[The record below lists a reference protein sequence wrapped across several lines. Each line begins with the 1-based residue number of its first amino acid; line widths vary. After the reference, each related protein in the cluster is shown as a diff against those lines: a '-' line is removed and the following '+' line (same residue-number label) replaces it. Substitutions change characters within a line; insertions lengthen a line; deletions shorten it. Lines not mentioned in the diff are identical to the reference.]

1 MWRTPSYTVATK
13 NHLLTL
19 LLLCAGFGAG
29 NAQAAS
35 PGSVVAWGA
44 NGFGQTNVPIAAQ
57 TLVTAV
63 AAGTF
68 HTAALKNDGSVL
80 AWGYNNDGQTTVP
93 IVAQSGVT
101 AIAAGER
108 HTVALKNDGSVLAWG
123 WNNNGQTNVPVAAQ
137 SGVMAIAAGYGHTV
151 ALKTNGSIVAWGYNN
166 DGQTTI
172 PIAAQS
178 GVTAIA
184 AGYGHSVAL
193 KNDGSVVA
201 WGFNSS
207 GQVTGTPT
215 TGAPYSA
222 TASPVTIGG
231 QVLTGVMAIAA
242 GSYHSI
248 ALKNDGSVVVWGW
261 NNHGQTN
268 VPVAAQSG
276 VTAIA
281 GGGFHVVALKNDG
294 SVVVWGSTNNGQT
307 TVPMVAQNGVTAI
320 AASYE
325 HTVVVLTPSAPAIIT
340 QPISQTVNAGQS
352 ASFTVAATG
361 LYLSYQWRK
370 DGTNLS
376 GATGTT
382 YNLGLAQTNRAGS
395 YTVVVSNAG
404 GSVTSAPPA
413 ILTVNQLAQAITFGA
428 LATKRVD
435 SAPFNLSATA
445 SSGLPVSYTSSDSL
459 VATISGSLVTITG
472 IGSSTLTASQKGN
485 ATYLPASSV
494 SQTLT
499 VTGIPPHIAT
509 QPVSRTVRVGQSV
522 SFSVTATGS
531 APLIYRWSK
540 NGTDIPNATNVS
552 YVIPAVADSD
562 AGNYSVVVTNSA
574 GSVTSSNVW
583 LTVLD
588 SPIFT
593 TQPLSQTAGVGS
605 NVTLSAT
612 AYGAQPL
619 VFQWYFKN
627 SPVGSPVSGTNV
639 AFYALTNVQ
648 TNNSGNYSVQVFNGY
663 GSATSSTAVFSVVVF
678 PPSITMQPSNQSAA
692 LGESA
697 TFTVVVSGTPP
708 FRYQWR
714 FNANNIFDATNA
726 AYTIP
731 AVVESSA
738 GNYSVVV
745 SNSAGSVISA
755 NAALMVI
762 GPPRLGL
769 QILSGYPLLR
779 LNGTLGSNFTVQ
791 YSTNLS
797 ATNWLHLRS
806 ISNLSV
812 NPYQFLDPAGSSDPA
827 RFYRAVMR

>member
-1 MWRTPSYTVATK
+1 M
-13 NHLLTL
+13 
-19 LLLCAGFGAG
+19 
-29 NAQAAS
+29 
-35 PGSVVAWGA
+35 VAWGA

-248 ALKNDGSVVVWGW
+248 ALKNDGSVVVWG
-261 NNHGQTN
+261 
-268 VPVAAQSG
+268 
-276 VTAIA
+276 
-281 GGGFHVVALKNDG
+281 
-294 SVVVWGSTNNGQT
+294 STNNGQT

-325 HTVVVLTPSAPAIIT
+325 HTVVALTPSAPAIIT

-361 LYLSYQWRK
+361 LYLRYQWRK

-459 VATISGSLVTITG
+459 VATISGSLVTITA

-593 TQPLSQTAGVGS
+593 TQPLSQTVGVGS

-619 VFQWYFKN
+619 VFQWYFN
-627 SPVGSPVSGTNV
+627 SSPVGTPASSINVSFHT
-639 AFYALTNVQ
+639 LTNVQ
-648 TNNSGNYSVQVFNGY
+648 TNNSGDYSVQVFNGY
-663 GSATSSTAVFSVVVF
+663 GSATSSTALLNVVVF
-678 PPSITMQPSNQSAA
+678 PPS
-692 LGESA
+692 
-697 TFTVVVSGTPP
+697 VVVPP
-708 FRYQWR
+708 
-714 FNANNIFDATNA
+714 T
-726 AYTIP
+726 
-731 AVVESSA
+731 
-738 GNYSVVV
+738 
-745 SNSAGSVISA
+745 
-755 NAALMVI
+755 
-762 GPPRLGL
+762 LGL
-769 QILSGYPLLR
+769 QTLAGYPLLR
-779 LNGTLGSNFTVQ
+779 LNGMMGSNFTVQ

-797 ATNWLHLRS
+797 VTNWINLRS

-812 NPYQFLDPAGSSDPA
+812 NPYQFLDPAGSSESA
-827 RFYRAVMR
+827 RFYRAFMK